1 MDGAMKLA
9 IGSWAFLFH
18 QAQPTTDFHELLHNA
33 AHIGYEG
40 VELHAIAPHP
50 NPIGYEGVEL
60 HAIAPHPNPDSHD
73 TAEKRAKLKRMV
85 QDHGL
90 EFAALSLDFSSERLV
105 SVENDEPYIE
115 TFAKHLKFAK
125 DLGIQAIRID
135 TAEPAATVRQIEPQL
150 ALDRVE
156 AAFDRCAKLAADHG
170 ITVAWAF
177 DPALALHQPAEI
189 VTLVERVREM
199 LGNPNFGVLFNTA
212 HAHICSAGAELE
224 LLKQLDGKITHL
236 HLIDTDGTRNE
247 HGTSRRM
254 PLGRG
259 KLDFERLV
267 PELHKSAAGCDWWTV
282 DLGHWP
288 DAWEA
293 AGECRRCLHR
303 LRRARRAAPSSDQ

>member
-1 MDGAMKLA
+1 MKLA

-33 AHIGYEG
+33 AHIGF
-40 VELHAIAPHP
+40 
-50 NPIGYEGVEL
+50 EGVEL

-90 EFAALSLDFSSERLV
+90 EFAALAPDFSSERLV
-105 SVENDEPYIE
+105 SVDNDEPYIE
-115 TFAKHLKFAK
+115 AFAKHLKFAK
-125 DLGIQAIRID
+125 DLGIQTIRID
-135 TAEPAATVRQIEPQL
+135 AAEPAAVVRQVTPQL

-170 ITVAWAF
+170 IAVAWAF

-189 VTLVERVREM
+189 VSIVERVREA
-199 LGNPNFGVLFNTA
+199 LGNPNFGLLFNTA
-212 HAHICSAGAELE
+212 HAHVCTAGAELD
-224 LLKQLDGKITHL
+224 LLKRLRGKLTHL

-254 PLGRG
+254 PLGQG

-267 PELHKSAAGCDWWTV
+267 AELRKSAVGSDWWTV
-282 DLGHWP
+282 DLGHWS

-293 AGECRRCLHR
+293 ASECRRYLHR
-303 LRRARRAAPSSDQ
+303 LRRKALA

>member
-1 MDGAMKLA
+1 MKLA

-40 VELHAIAPHP
+40 VEL
-50 NPIGYEGVEL
+50 N
-60 HAIAPHPNPDSHD
+60 AIAPHPNPDSHD
-73 TAEKRAKLKRMV
+73 TADKRAKLKRMV
-85 QDHGL
+85 LDHGL
-90 EFAALSLDFSSERLV
+90 EFAALAPDFSSQRLV
-105 SVENDEPYIE
+105 SVDNDEPYIE
-115 TFAKHLKFAK
+115 AFAKHLKFAE
-125 DLGIQAIRID
+125 DLGIQTIRVD
-135 TAEPAATVRQIEPQL
+135 TAEPAAAARQVEPQL

-170 ITVAWAF
+170 VTVTWEF
-177 DPALALHQPAEI
+177 DPALAIHEPAP
-189 VTLVERVREM
+189 VSSVVERVRDV

-212 HAHICSAGAELE
+212 HAHVCTGGAEFD
-224 LLKQLDGKITHL
+224 LLKRLHHKITHL
-236 HLIDTDGTRNE
+236 HLIDTDGTLNE

-254 PLGRG
+254 PLGQG

-267 PELHKSAAGCDWWTV
+267 AELSKSAADCEWWTV

-293 AGECRRCLHR
+293 AGECRRYLHR
-303 LRRARRAAPSSDQ
+303 LRRKAMA